1 MDIWAAIRD
10 FNESQTAIVT
20 TMMLI
25 IGGGVGVL
33 LGSWLFGGR
42 VTNLKAALDETLT
55 LTKTAME
62 QHSRDTQEK
71 LSEMNEQLAS
81 TMALLGQLK
90 SSVSDI
96 QQDAEAAEENVG
108 PQAQQD
114 IAHLRGQLKQHWYAI
129 RDELWLRANNPT
141 IHGKTRRRY
150 SGFSNYE
157 IAELIAAMRED
168 NNLSQVDAERFQR
181 AAHLWTWHRNGR
193 ATLSE
198 NDVQQ
203 MRDFK
208 LQLVPT
214 RN

>member
-1 MDIWAAIRD
+1 MDFWAAVGN
-10 FNESQTAIVT
+10 FNDSQTAIVT
-20 TMMLI
+20 TAMLI
-25 IGGGVGVL
+25 VGGGIGVL
-33 LGSWLFGGR
+33 LGSVLFGGR
-42 VTNLKAALDETLT
+42 VTDLKTALDETLK
-55 LTKTAME
+55 LSRSAME
-62 QHSRDTQEK
+62 QHSKDTQER

-81 TMALLGQLK
+81 TMAMLGQLK
-90 SSVSDI
+90 GSVADI

-129 RDELWLRANNPT
+129 RDELWLRANNPN

-150 SGFSNYE
+150 SEFSNYE
-157 IAELIAAMRED
+157 IADLIAAMRAD
-168 NNLSQVDAERFQR
+168 NNLDQNAADLFQR
-181 AAHLWTWHRNGR
+181 AAHFWTWHRNGR
-193 ATLSE
+193 AALGE

-208 LQLVPT
+208 LQLVPV